1 MKTIFSTVF
10 ALLLL
15 SGGAHAADTPKE
27 SAYDH
32 VMRTQTIRCGY
43 AISPPVMVQDPN
55 TKIISGLD
63 YDVWKVIGEELDLKV
78 EFVEEAGWGNFI
90 EGLRTGRYDAFC
102 SGLWADPARIKFLSL
117 TGPVIYSFLKTYV
130 RSDDHRFD
138 GNLEKVN
145 SPDVTIPAIEGDVSV
160 KMAQS
165 RFPHAKIYSLP
176 QTATVSEMIMAVQ
189 TKKADVV
196 FLDQGM
202 IKGFEEKNP
211 GVLRELTGV
220 PAPYVFSSHFSVL
233 SGEIQL
239 RDMIDVVLRK
249 MIDDGRMERLAK
261 KYSEEYVVPLKSYAA
276 QK

>member
-1 MKTIFSTVF
+1 MKRILSAVF
-10 ALLLL
+10 TLLLL

-32 VMRTQTIRCGY
+32 VMRTQTIHCGY
-43 AISPPVMVQDPN
+43 AISPPILVQDPN

-63 YDVWKVIGEELDLKV
+63 YDIWKIIGSELDLKV
-78 EFVEEAGWGNFI
+78 EFVEEVGYGNFI
-90 EGLRTGRYDAFC
+90 EGLRTNRYDAFC
-102 SGLWADPARIKFLSL
+102 SGIWADPARIKFLSL
-117 TGPVIYSFLKTYV
+117 TEPVTYSFLKAYV
-130 RSDDHRFD
+130 RTDNHRFD
-138 GNLEKVN
+138 GNLEKID
-145 SPDVTIPAIEGDVSV
+145 SPDVTIPAVDGDVSV

-165 RFPHAKIYSLP
+165 RFPQAKIHYLP

-202 IKGFEEKNP
+202 TKDFEAKNP
-211 GVLRELTGV
+211 GVLRALTDV

-261 KYSEEYVVPLKSYAA
+261 KYSEEYVVPLKNYAA